1 MLTRMTHA
9 DRRFTSWL
17 LVGFGP
23 LFVVGGFV
31 ASFTVEGAVLVFVG
45 LAMLVT
51 GALLFTPLR
60 LAIAVFAGV
69 LVFSALTAQMVF
81 ELNSR

>member
-1 MLTRMTHA
+1 MTPA

-31 ASFTVEGAVLVFVG
+31 ASFTVEGAVLIFVG

-60 LAIAVFAGV
+60 LVFAVATDV
-69 LVFSALTAQMVF
+69 LLFAALTTQMIVD
-81 ELNSR
+81 LPS

>member
-1 MLTRMTHA
+1 MTPA
-9 DRRFTSWL
+9 DRHFTSWL

-31 ASFTVEGAVLVFVG
+31 ASFTVEGAVLIFVG

-60 LAIAVFAGV
+60 LVFAVATGV
-69 LVFSALTAQMVF
+69 LLFAALTTQMIVD
-81 ELNSR
+81 LPS